1 MGAKNNRSQPS
12 EVRIKYSNGE
22 AEIDT
27 PFTRDPHFYLE
38 NSYTPDGKPLNHS
51 DEYKLTLTVDGA
63 KTWLGTAVLIARA
76 MEGNS
81 TAKALEEKTQKK
93 LISRLDIRN
102 ILARAAMGIAKWVD
116 DESRDYGDKQVLDHV
131 HFIRIIEK
139 LAESEAKILLADDAS
154 LIFLDLVIS
163 YAIDLG
169 AHVKTVELAAVE
181 SKLEAERD
189 RNRSIADEK
198 QRKAQEAN
206 ACIESEAEKFCKE
219 WKSKNLY
226 AGNGTRPKLHP
237 AKQEVLEVVAA
248 RLNAIGFELDTTPDG
263 KLYRLITVE
272 KIKRWCGLVNTK

>member
-181 SKLEAERD
+181 SLRPSETVIVQLPMRSKERHKKQTPALSLRLRSSV
-189 RNRSIADEK
+189 RNGS
-198 QRKAQEAN
+198 QRTSTPGMELGLN
-206 ACIESEAEKFCKE
+206 CIPLSKKF
-219 WKSKNLY
+219 
-226 AGNGTRPKLHP
+226 
-237 AKQEVLEVVAA
+237 
-248 RLNAIGFELDTTPDG
+248 
-263 KLYRLITVE
+263 
-272 KIKRWCGLVNTK
+272 